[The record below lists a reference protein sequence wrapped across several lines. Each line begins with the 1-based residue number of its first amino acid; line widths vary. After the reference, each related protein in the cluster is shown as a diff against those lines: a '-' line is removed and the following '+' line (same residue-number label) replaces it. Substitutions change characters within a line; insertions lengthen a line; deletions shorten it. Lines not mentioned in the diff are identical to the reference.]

1 MLACACLELSEL
13 VLRLRENLLLLRRF
27 EPFLVYLG
35 RERSHLVISLVDYSG
50 ELLQLSALLLI
61 HLTVGTHLFLQL
73 LFEGAHE
80 SGQHPV
86 AILLDLEIATELV
99 YLRLQLCCRLAGHQ
113 LFVPELLL
121 VIFDECPH
129 GLVLAKKRSYA
140 LVLVLNDAADMV
152 DCLSHLGHLLLL
164 IVEMLLD

>member
-1 MLACACLELSEL
+1 MLACGCLELSKL
-13 VLRLRENLLLLRRF
+13 ILRLRENLLLLRRF

-80 SGQHPV
+80 SSQHPV

-99 YLRLQLCCRLAGHQ
+99 YLRLQL
-113 LFVPELLL
+113 
-121 VIFDECPH
+121 
-129 GLVLAKKRSYA
+129 
-140 LVLVLNDAADMV
+140 
-152 DCLSHLGHLLLL
+152 
-164 IVEMLLD
+164 